1 MAAAS
6 AIVGKDAPA
15 LEESPPAFDEDP
27 CVGALEAVGRDGAL
41 DGRRVAAT
49 VVIAATLV
57 TLATALVT
65 AEENVPED
73 KSE

>member
-15 LEESPPAFDEDP
+15 LEKLPPAFDGDP
-27 CVGALEAVGRDGAL
+27 CVGALEVRRDGAL